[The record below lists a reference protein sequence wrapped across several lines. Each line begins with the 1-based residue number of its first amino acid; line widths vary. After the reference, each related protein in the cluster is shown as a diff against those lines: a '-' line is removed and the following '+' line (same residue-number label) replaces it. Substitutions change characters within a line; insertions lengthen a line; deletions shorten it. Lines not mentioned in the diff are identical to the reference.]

1 MSTHQSKRLKNTTI
15 GTFFKSDREVQKTA
29 DVDSSNVDDQEIV
42 EPSAHNDELLGY
54 KLEQTAAVDSNQELI
69 LERDPGKRLQ
79 IWQYRVNQQDEI
91 RRSYIKMGPYQYYL
105 ANYPYSKKKKYRRR
119 FQYSWF
125 AQFPTWLEYSPT
137 TDAAYCLPC
146 YLFASKPNGRFG
158 ANAYTVAGFRNWKKV
173 NDTTC
178 AFLTHVGNHS
188 SPHSAAVKSCEDLMT
203 QSRHIDNV
211 MMNQSAEQILKNR
224 LRLKTSID
232 CVRWLAYQSCPF
244 RGHDEGPKS
253 TNPGNFIEMVK
264 LLASYNEK
272 VSETVLEKAPHNA
285 KYTSGMIQKEILHII
300 ATKVR
305 TKIRED
311 IGDSKFCILVD
322 EARDE
327 SKKEQMALVLRF
339 VDKCGVLQERFFD
352 IVSVKD
358 TAALTLKCELSTILS
373 HHALS
378 VDNLRGQGYDG
389 ASNMRG
395 EWNGLQALF
404 LKDCPYAYYVHCFAH
419 RLQLALV
426 TASREV
432 ILVHQFFTKLDS
444 IVNIVGASTKRNGE
458 LINAQQAEISR
469 LISISELETGKG
481 ANQVGTL
488 QRAGNTRW
496 GSHFSSICSLIKMFN
511 ATGIVLQSIIVDGA
525 NFSQRGDADSAYT
538 TMTSFQ
544 FVFILI
550 LMKEVMGITDVL
562 CQALQQKSQDI
573 LNAMNLVSTTK
584 QLLQKLRDNGWDA
597 FLSDVISFCESKN
610 IEMPDMNG
618 AYKVGRGKSIHQPRD
633 INITIEHHFHFDIF
647 NATIDT
653 QLKELNSRFCD
664 QTVELLTLSLALD
677 PSNSYKS
684 FNEDDI
690 CTLVEKYY
698 PQDFTERERLL
709 LKFQLQHYYLD
720 VIKHPNLCQISTLA
734 ALCEGLAETK
744 KFEIYYLVDRL
755 IRLILLLPVSTATTE
770 RAFSV
775 MKLTKTKLRNK
786 MEDEFLGDCMLLHIE
801 RDIADTFST
810 DSIIEDF
817 YTMKD
822 RRVHFN

>member
-15 GTFFKSDREVQKTA
+15 GTFFKSDHEVPKTA
-29 DVDSSNVDDQEIV
+29 GVDSSNVDDQEIV

-69 LERDPGKRLQ
+69 LERDPEKRLQ

-91 RRSYIKMGPYQYYL
+91 RR
-105 ANYPYSKKKKYRRR
+105 
-119 FQYSWF
+119 
-125 AQFPTWLEYSPT
+125 
-137 TDAAYCLPC
+137 
-146 YLFASKPNGRFG
+146 
-158 ANAYTVAGFRNWKKV
+158 FRNWKKV

-178 AFLTHVGNHS
+178 AFLTHVGNHY

-211 MMNQSAEQILKNR
+211 MMNQNAEQILKNR

-232 CVRWLAYQSCPF
+232 CVQWLAYQLCPF

-272 VSETVLEKAPHNA
+272 VSETVLEKAPPNA
-285 KYTSGMIQKEILHII
+285 KYTFGMIQKEILHII

-311 IGDSKFCILVD
+311 IGNSKFYILVD

-339 VDKCGVLQERFFD
+339 VDKGGVLQEPLFF
-352 IVSVKD
+352 
-358 TAALTLKCELSTILS
+358 
-373 HHALS
+373 
-378 VDNLRGQGYDG
+378 
-389 ASNMRG
+389 
-395 EWNGLQALF
+395 
-404 LKDCPYAYYVHCFAH
+404 KDCPYAFYMHCFAH

-458 LINAQQAEISR
+458 LINAQHAEISR
-469 LISISELETGKG
+469 LISISQLET
-481 ANQVGTL
+481 
-488 QRAGNTRW
+488 GNTRW

-550 LMKEVMGITDVL
+550 LMKKVMGITDVL

-597 FLSDVISFCESKN
+597 FLCDVISFCENKN
-610 IEMPDMNG
+610 TKMPDMNG

-647 NATIDT
+647 NTTIDT
-653 QLKELNSRFCD
+653 QLKELNNIFCD

-698 PQDFTERERLL
+698 PQDFTERERIL
-709 LKFQLQHYYLD
+709 LKFKLQHYYLN

-755 IRLILLLPVSTATTE
+755 IRLILLLHVSTSTTE

-786 MEDEFLGDCMLLHIE
+786 MEDE
-801 RDIADTFST
+801 DIADTFST
-810 DSIIEDF
+810 DSIIEEF

>member
-1 MSTHQSKRLKNTTI
+1 M
-15 GTFFKSDREVQKTA
+15 
-29 DVDSSNVDDQEIV
+29 
-42 EPSAHNDELLGY
+42 
-54 KLEQTAAVDSNQELI
+54 
-69 LERDPGKRLQ
+69 
-79 IWQYRVNQQDEI
+79 
-91 RRSYIKMGPYQYYL
+91 
-105 ANYPYSKKKKYRRR
+105 
-119 FQYSWF
+119 
-125 AQFPTWLEYSPT
+125 
-137 TDAAYCLPC
+137 
-146 YLFASKPNGRFG
+146 
-158 ANAYTVAGFRNWKKV
+158 
-173 NDTTC
+173 TC
-178 AFLTHVGNHS
+178 AFLTHVGNHYS
-188 SPHSAAVKSCEDLMT
+188 QPSVAVKSCEDLMT

-224 LRLKTSID
+224 LRVKTSID

-244 RGHDEGPKS
+244 GGHEEGPKS

-264 LLASYNEK
+264 LLASYNKK
-272 VSETVLEKAPHNA
+272 VSETVLEKAHHN
-285 KYTSGMIQKEILHII
+285 EIH
-300 ATKVR
+300 VWN
-305 TKIRED
+305 
-311 IGDSKFCILVD
+311 DSKGDIAYHCYKID
-322 EARDE
+322 KARDE
-327 SKKEQMALVLRF
+327 SKKEKMALVLRF
-339 VDKCGVLQERFFD
+339 VDKGGVLQERFFD

-358 TAALTLKCELSTILS
+358 TAALTLKCDLSTILS

-395 EWNGLQALF
+395 KWNGLQALF

-444 IVNIVGASTKRNGE
+444 IVNIVGASTERNGE
-458 LINAQQAEISR
+458 LNNAQQAEISR
-469 LISISELETGKG
+469 LISISELET
-481 ANQVGTL
+481 
-488 QRAGNTRW
+488 
-496 GSHFSSICSLIKMFN
+496 
-511 ATGIVLQSIIVDGA
+511 VDGA
-525 NFSQRGDADSAYT
+525 NFSQRDDADSAYT

-550 LMKEVMGITDVL
+550 LMKEVMRITDVL
-562 CQALQQKSQDI
+562 CQALQQ
-573 LNAMNLVSTTK
+573 M
-584 QLLQKLRDNGWDA
+584 
-597 FLSDVISFCESKN
+597 
-610 IEMPDMNG
+610 
-618 AYKVGRGKSIHQPRD
+618 
-633 INITIEHHFHFDIF
+633 
-647 NATIDT
+647 
-653 QLKELNSRFCD
+653 
-664 QTVELLTLSLALD
+664 ELLTLSLALD

-734 ALCEGLAETK
+734 ALCEGLAERK

-770 RAFSV
+770 RVFSV

-786 MEDEFLGDCMLLHIE
+786 MEDEFLGDCILLHIE

-810 DSIIEDF
+810 DSIIEDL